1 MILRPVSSGFF
12 GVFALDLPPMCSR
25 LRAIKFPSVDVD
37 NAYMGWRM
45 SIRVLVILFLSAS
58 SLAAQVSHG
67 GFQISARIARG
78 GSLALAA
85 ADPER
90 VLGSAIPGLKQV
102 QVRLR
107 PSSGNRIVTVP
118 LIARSNAPY
127 RLAVKSDA
135 PLRISVTS
143 ATPNGGSAHLMADAT
158 NVRAVPIELVEALE
172 EVTIV
177 QGPRISSG
185 GNDLT
190 VDNAIRLALEV
201 EFPQTVSEAE
211 LIVTMIFPEN

>member
-1 MILRPVSSGFF
+1 
-12 GVFALDLPPMCSR
+12 
-25 LRAIKFPSVDVD
+25 
-37 NAYMGWRM
+37 M

-58 SLAAQVSHG
+58 SLAAQVSQG

-85 ADPER
+85 ADPEG
-90 VLGSAIPGLKQV
+90 VQGSAIPGLKQV

-107 PSSGNRIVTVP
+107 PSTGNRIVTVT

-127 RLAVKSDA
+127 RLAVKSNA
-135 PLRISVTS
+135 PLRISVTP
-143 ATPNGGSAHLMADAT
+143 ATPNGGSAHLMPDAT

-185 GNDLT
+185 GNDVT

-201 EFPQTVSEAE
+201 EFPQTVFEAD
-211 LIVTMIFPEN
+211 LIVTMTFPEN

>member
-1 MILRPVSSGFF
+1 
-12 GVFALDLPPMCSR
+12 
-25 LRAIKFPSVDVD
+25 
-37 NAYMGWRM
+37 M

-85 ADPER
+85 GDPEH
-90 VLGSAIPGLKQV
+90 VQGSAIPGIPALKQV

-127 RLAVKSDA
+127 HLAVKSDA

-158 NVRAVPIELVEALE
+158 NVRAVPVELVEALE
-172 EVTIV
+172 EVPVV

-190 VDNAIRLALEV
+190 LDNAIRLTMEV
-201 EFPQTVSEAE
+201 EFPQTVAEAN
-211 LIVTMIFPEN
+211 LIVTMTFPEN

>member
-1 MILRPVSSGFF
+1 
-12 GVFALDLPPMCSR
+12 
-25 LRAIKFPSVDVD
+25 
-37 NAYMGWRM
+37 M

-67 GFQISARIARG
+67 GFQISARIVRG

-85 ADPER
+85 GDPEH
-90 VLGSAIPGLKQV
+90 LQGSAIPGIPGLKQV

-143 ATPNGGSAHLMADAT
+143 VTPNGGNAHLVADAT

-172 EVTIV
+172 EVTVV

-190 VDNAIRLALEV
+190 VDNAIRLAMEV
-201 EFPQTVSEAE
+201 EFPQTVSEAN
-211 LIVTMIFPEN
+211 LIVTMTFPEN